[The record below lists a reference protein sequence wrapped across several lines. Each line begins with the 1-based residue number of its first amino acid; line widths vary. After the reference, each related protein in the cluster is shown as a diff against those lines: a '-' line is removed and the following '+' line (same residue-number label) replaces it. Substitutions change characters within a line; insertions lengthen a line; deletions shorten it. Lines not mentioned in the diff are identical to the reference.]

1 MLNISARNQLPG
13 VVSAVEKGAV
23 NGLVTI
29 DLDSDIVT
37 ADITNASIDRL
48 GIEPG
53 REVLAVIKA
62 SSVMFATGEQSLS
75 ARNQFCGTVS
85 SVEPGAVNGIVTLV
99 TDGGL
104 EITGS
109 ITMSSIERLGL
120 AGGVHATAII
130 KATEVMV
137 AVEE

>member
-13 VVSAVEKGAV
+13 VVIAVEKGAV

-29 DLDSDIVT
+29 DLDSDVVT
-37 ADITNASIDRL
+37 ADITCSSIDRL
-48 GIEPG
+48 GLTPG

-75 ARNQFCGTVS
+75 ARNQFSGTVA
-85 SVEPGAVNGIVTLV
+85 SVVPGAVNGIVTLV

-109 ITMSSIERLGL
+109 ITMASIERLGL
-120 AGGVHATAII
+120 KSGVHATAIV

>member
-13 VVSAVEKGAV
+13 TIVSVERGAV
-23 NGLVTI
+23 NGIVTI

-37 ADITNASIDRL
+37 ADITLASIDRL
-48 GIEPG
+48 GLEPG
-53 REVLAVIKA
+53 RDVLAVIKA
-62 SSVMFATGEQSLS
+62 SSVMFAAGELAVS
-75 ARNQFCGTVS
+75 ARNQFCGTVA
-85 SVEPGAVNGIVTLV
+85 SVTPGAVNGIVTLV

-109 ITMSSIERLGL
+109 ITMASIERLGL
-120 AGGVHATAII
+120 KSGVHATAII

-137 AVEE
+137 ATED